1 MLFKVAKVKQ
11 YHYKQCHSPCYL
23 PGNSETTV
31 GDLKLRF
38 CSLMLNDKCKHC
50 GCAWQFHMNTCN
62 VTQKKEF
69 RKEDEMV
76 KDAIKSK
83 EDSRSQ
89 IEKLVADLNKQNSEL
104 EEEAETISTII
115 ARFSY
120 FLQKHAILPFND
132 AYNDLI
138 KQRIKK

>member
-1 MLFKVAKVKQ
+1 
-11 YHYKQCHSPCYL
+11 
-23 PGNSETTV
+23 
-31 GDLKLRF
+31 
-38 CSLMLNDKCKHC
+38 
-50 GCAWQFHMNTCN
+50 MNTCK

-83 EDSRSQ
+83 QDYRSQ
-89 IEKLVADLNKQNSEL
+89 IEKLVEDLNKQNSEL

-132 AYNDLI
+132 SYNDLI